1 LLQLVQ
7 WRNGVPELSSEFIV
21 AIGFAVLVPVLIVVI
36 YVIHLIISSNQL
48 QKKNMELNATQEQL
62 LTYYK
67 KLQAL
72 AEHAALAEEEQRRKI
87 AEELH
92 DRIGQTLALS
102 RIKLTNLQNQ
112 DLSQQT
118 HQSLEELEN
127 LIQDILKD
135 IRSLTIELSPPA
147 LYDLGPEAAI
157 ETLAKHYEKQH
168 KIRIE
173 FNDDGAAKPLE
184 DKIALFIYK
193 AAREL
198 LVNALKHAR
207 ASRIWIYLRQVEDK
221 FRVEIKDDGIGFN
234 PENLHPERGNSGFGL
249 FNIKDRLNFYNGK
262 MLIDSQPGNGSR
274 FVIEVPLKNVR
285 PWENGY
291 D

>member
-1 LLQLVQ
+1 M
-7 WRNGVPELSSEFIV
+7 PELSSEFIV

-207 ASRIWIYLRQVEDK
+207 ASRIWIYLQQVEDK

-234 PENLHPERGNSGFGL
+234 PENLHPEKGNSGFGL

-285 PWENGY
+285 P
-291 D
+291 

>member
-1 LLQLVQ
+1 M
-7 WRNGVPELSSEFIV
+7 PELSSEFIV

-118 HQSLEELEN
+118 HRSLEELEN

-207 ASRIWIYLRQVEDK
+207 ASRIWIYLQQVEDK

-234 PENLHPERGNSGFGL
+234 PENLHPEKGNSGFGL

-285 PWENGY
+285 P
-291 D
+291 

>member
-1 LLQLVQ
+1 M
-7 WRNGVPELSSEFIV
+7 PELSSEFIV